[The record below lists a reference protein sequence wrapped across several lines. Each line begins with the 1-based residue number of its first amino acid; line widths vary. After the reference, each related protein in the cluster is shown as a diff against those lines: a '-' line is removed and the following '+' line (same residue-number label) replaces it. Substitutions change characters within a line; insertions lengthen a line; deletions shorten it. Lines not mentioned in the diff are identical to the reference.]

1 MRPCLLHFFTSL
13 TSSAI
18 RYHAPL
24 QNNVYERRAAG
35 AVAQIYKGIAMKP
48 DYDQLLCKKP
58 KKTDAI
64 FAWHQDMAYWPPTS
78 MTPHTETATFSLAVD
93 PTTIQNGCIKYIPGS
108 HKGKELRRHV
118 PVAKLTGKR
127 DEAHAI
133 AIQVDEAAETIVQAE
148 VGSASPSTR
157 AALVT
162 LAPSGVPW

>member
-1 MRPCLLHFFTSL
+1 MR
-13 TSSAI
+13 
-18 RYHAPL
+18 
-24 QNNVYERRAAG
+24 
-35 AVAQIYKGIAMKP
+35 P

-58 KKTDAI
+58 KKSDAI

-108 HKGKELRRHV
+108 HKSKELRRHV

-148 VGSASPSTR
+148 VR
-157 AALVT
+157 CALSRSN
-162 LAPSGVPW
+162 APRV